1 VQAVVQELR
10 GEKIDIVP
18 FDRDPARFVCAAIQ
32 PAEVSKVIVDE
43 ADGRME
49 LVVPDEKLSL
59 AIGRKGQNVRL
70 AAQLSGWKLDI
81 ISEAKFK
88 QMEEEA
94 VAQLQQVDGVTEA
107 IARGMY
113 RLGFRTLEEL
123 AEAGEQELA
132 TMPGLSAEVAA
143 RVHTSAESTME
154 RLRQERIRA
163 ASSRTE
169 PLTERER
176 LLFIRGVGE
185 RTVQLLEDAGYRAV
199 EDILREDE
207 DKLAIKTGLGIKKA
221 RAIKQGAQSFLSGDS
236 KVIEAARR
244 EAIAKAREAAS
255 QPAPTE

>member
-1 VQAVVQELR
+1 
-10 GEKIDIVP
+10 
-18 FDRDPARFVCAAIQ
+18 
-32 PAEVSKVIVDE
+32 
-43 ADGRME
+43 
-49 LVVPDEKLSL
+49 
-59 AIGRKGQNVRL
+59 VRL

-94 VAQLQQVDGVTEA
+94 VAQLQQVDGVSEA
-107 IARGMY
+107 IARAMY

-123 AEAGEQELA
+123 AEASEQELA
-132 TMPGLSAEVAA
+132 TMPGLGPEAATRVRTNAE
-143 RVHTSAESTME
+143 TTME

-199 EDILREDE
+199 EDILREEE

-221 RAIKQGAQSFLSGDS
+221 RAIKQGAEHFLSNES
-236 KVIEAARR
+236 KAIEAARR
-244 EAIAKAREAAS
+244 EAVARAREGAA
-255 QPAPTE
+255 QATPTE

>member
-1 VQAVVQELR
+1 
-10 GEKIDIVP
+10 
-18 FDRDPARFVCAAIQ
+18 
-32 PAEVSKVIVDE
+32 VIVDE

-94 VAQLQQVDGVTEA
+94 VAQLQQIEGVSEA

-123 AEAGEQELA
+123 AEASEQELA
-132 TMPGLSAEVAA
+132 SIPGLGGGDAAA
-143 RVHTSAESTME
+143 RIRTNAETTME
-154 RLRQERIRA
+154 RLRQERISA
-163 ASSRTE
+163 ASTRTE
-169 PLTERER
+169 PFTERER

-185 RTVQLLEDAGYRAV
+185 RTVQLLEDAGYRTV

-221 RAIKQGAQSFLSGDS
+221 RAIKHGADHFLSS
-236 KVIEAARR
+236 EAKAIEVARR
-244 EAIAKAREAAS
+244 DATTKAREAS
-255 QPAPTE
+255 L

>member
-1 VQAVVQELR
+1 
-10 GEKIDIVP
+10 
-18 FDRDPARFVCAAIQ
+18 
-32 PAEVSKVIVDE
+32 
-43 ADGRME
+43 
-49 LVVPDEKLSL
+49 
-59 AIGRKGQNVRL
+59 GRKGQNVRL

-94 VAQLQQVDGVTEA
+94 VTQLQQVDGVTEA

-123 AEAGEQELA
+123 AEASEQELA
-132 TMPGLSAEVAA
+132 SMPGLGGAEVAG
-143 RVHTSAESTME
+143 RVRSSAEATME

-185 RTVQLLEDAGYRAV
+185 RTVQLLEDAGYRSV

-207 DKLAIKTGLGIKKA
+207 EKLAIKTGLGIKKA
-221 RAIKQGAQSFLSGDS
+221 RAIKQGAEHFLSGDA
-236 KVIEAARR
+236 KTIEAARR
-244 EAIAKAREAAS
+244 EAVARAREAAA
-255 QPAPTE
+255 QPQT

>member
-1 VQAVVQELR
+1 
-10 GEKIDIVP
+10 
-18 FDRDPARFVCAAIQ
+18 
-32 PAEVSKVIVDE
+32 
-43 ADGRME
+43 ME

-81 ISEAKFK
+81 ISETKFK

-94 VAQLQQVDGVTEA
+94 VTQLQQIDGVSEA
-107 IARGMY
+107 IARSLY

-132 TMPGLSAEVAA
+132 TMPGLGGAEAAA
-143 RVHTSAESTME
+143 RIRASAESTME
-154 RLRQERIRA
+154 RLRQERIRS
-163 ASSRTE
+163 ASTRTE

-185 RTVQLLEDAGYRAV
+185 RTVQLLEDAGYRTV

-221 RAIKQGAQSFLSGDS
+221 RAIKQGAEHFLSGEA
-236 KVIEAARR
+236 KTIEAARR
-244 EAIAKAREAAS
+244 EAVAKAREAATHAS
-255 QPAPTE
+255 

>member
-1 VQAVVQELR
+1 
-10 GEKIDIVP
+10 
-18 FDRDPARFVCAAIQ
+18 
-32 PAEVSKVIVDE
+32 
-43 ADGRME
+43 ME

-81 ISEAKFK
+81 ISESKFK

-94 VAQLQQVDGVTEA
+94 VGQLQQIDGVSEA
-107 IARGMY
+107 IARSMY

-123 AEAGEQELA
+123 AEASEQELA
-132 TMPGLSAEVAA
+132 SIPGVGGAEPAARVRSSAEV
-143 RVHTSAESTME
+143 TME
-154 RLRQERIRA
+154 RLRQDRIRA
-163 ASSRTE
+163 ASSRIE

-185 RTVQLLEDAGYRAV
+185 RTVQLLEDAGYKTV

-221 RAIKQGAQSFLSGDS
+221 RAIKQGAEHFLSSES
-236 KVIEAARR
+236 KAIEAARR
-244 EAIAKAREAAS
+244 EAMAKAREAVQ
-255 QPAPTE
+255 QPQT